1 MSKEALVDQI
11 VKNTGM
17 TKKDATAAVQAFTQG
32 VTDLMKQGQDVSLI
46 GFGKFSVKDVPART
60 GRNPSTG
67 QTIQIAAR
75 KAPKFTPGKPLKDSV
90 N

>member
-1 MSKEALVDQI
+1 MSKEALLDQI

-17 TKKDATAAVQAFTQG
+17 TKKDAAAAVQAFTQA
-32 VTDLMKQGQDVSLI
+32 VTDLMKQDQDVSLI

-75 KAPKFTPGKPLKDSV
+75 KQAKFTPGKALKDAL